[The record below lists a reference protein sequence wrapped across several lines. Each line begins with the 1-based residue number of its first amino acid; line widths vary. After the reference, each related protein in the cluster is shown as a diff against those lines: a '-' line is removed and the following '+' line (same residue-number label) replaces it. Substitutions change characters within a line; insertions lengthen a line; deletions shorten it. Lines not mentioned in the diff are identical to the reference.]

1 MMVSRYILIAL
12 AAAAIFSL
20 NAEEKPSISIEVN
33 PYGKIIK
40 DVSKSPYNPDIGLAG
55 DVGGVFGD
63 LKLSYIDHREATAR
77 AFRESGIWLVRP
89 CGMLNLFDR
98 IKKNPGVEWTLDKK
112 GKCSWIHP
120 KHIFSF
126 WKEYGIKAVVCL
138 NLWNAE
144 ASNQKLLEDFL
155 VWIKENGWEGCVSG
169 FEMCNE
175 PFYGKDPEG
184 FADSWRVLLKIIRKH
199 MPKVG
204 IGLPLA
210 EYTPG
215 DPDIAAAR
223 SRLLGEGKLPRGYFT
238 ANNLNQ
244 WSAKTVVALGKDL
257 TNVTHIIYHVYG
269 AAPAY
274 GCSYTGFRRFRDF
287 AKKFPEIADKRWW
300 ITEWRPWSDENLQLQ
315 RMFHYV
321 IWAGMYAQTCLCQ
334 PELDAFTMHE
344 MSSLSGVMY
353 ISAHGTW
360 SQYYDSW
367 ENGRDL
373 KVIKKND
380 LKYEVGGMGAMFSL
394 FAQAVKTHPLVVG
407 YGSALA
413 GANSTGAFWASA
425 HYEMNGSKKKECQW
439 TAMVNSGRSSLCIIF
454 ANGSNEKLTVPV
466 KCYGYRLLSKTHRF
480 LTCDHDMLYAR
491 DVPGEEKLWRRR
503 NWETLPTSNPMAE
516 QTVTVPANSFG
527 TVFIG
532 LKKWDEWGRVHYGR
546 ELIKKA
552 LKKANSEK
560 GKDKIN
566 PTIECCGIRKGK
578 VFMVLP
584 DGYPNNPELKNNLP
598 ARKVC
603 EEIGKNPKKIDEAAV
618 KKAEADG
625 YKVYRKDGNA
635 VWVFKANDIP
645 KEDAPKI
652 ESQLKE
658 MAGF

>member
-1 MMVSRYILIAL
+1 MLNKSILAVL
-12 AAAAIFSL
+12 AASVAVGV
-20 NAEEKPSISIEVN
+20 NAQEKPLISIEVN

-40 DVSKSPYNPDIGLAG
+40 DVSKSSCNPDIGLAG
-55 DVGGVFGD
+55 EVAGIFGD
-63 LKLSYIDHREATAR
+63 LKLSYIDHREETAR

-89 CGMLNLFDR
+89 CGMLDLFDR
-98 IKKNPGVEWTLDKK
+98 ISKNPGVEWTFDKN
-112 GKCSWIHP
+112 GKCTWLHP

-126 WKEYGIKAVVCL
+126 WKEYNIKAIVCL
-138 NLWNAE
+138 NLWDAKE
-144 ASNQKLLEDFL
+144 SNQKLLEDFL
-155 VWIKENGWEGCVSG
+155 KWIKENGWEDCISG

-184 FADSWRVLLKIIRKH
+184 FADYWRVHLKIIRKH
-199 MPKVG
+199 MPKVA

-223 SRLLGEGKLPRGYFT
+223 SRLLGEKKLPNDYFT
-238 ANNLNQ
+238 ANNLNR

-269 AAPAY
+269 AAAAY
-274 GCSYTGFRRFRDF
+274 GCSNTGFRRFRDF

-300 ITEWRPWSDENLQLQ
+300 ITEWRPWSDHDLQLQ
-315 RMFHYV
+315 RMFRYV

-334 PELDAFTMHE
+334 PELDGFTMHE
-344 MSSLSGVMY
+344 MASLSGVMY

-367 ENGRDL
+367 ENGRDF
-373 KVIKKND
+373 KTIKKND

-394 FAQAVKTHPLVVG
+394 FAQALKTHPLVIG
-407 YGSALA
+407 YGSASSGPNSE
-413 GANSTGAFWASA
+413 GALWASA
-425 HYEMNGSKKKECQW
+425 HYESDGSKKRECQW
-439 TAMVNSGRSSLCIIF
+439 TAMVNPWRSSLCIMF
-454 ANGSNEKLTVPV
+454 ANGANEELTIPV
-466 KCYGYRLLSKTHRF
+466 KCYGYILRSKTHRF
-480 LTCDHDMLYAR
+480 IMCDHDMLYAR

-503 NWETLPTSNPMAE
+503 NWETVPNSHPMAE
-516 QTVTVPANSFG
+516 QTVTVPANSVG

-532 LKKWDEWGRVHYGR
+532 LKKWDEWSRVHYGR

-552 LKKANSEK
+552 LNKANSEK

-566 PTIECCGIRKGK
+566 ATVECCGICKGK

-584 DGYPNNPELKNNLP
+584 DGYPNNPELRENLA

-603 EEIGKNPKKIDEAAV
+603 EEIGKNPNKIDEEAV
-618 KKAEADG
+618 KKAQTAG
-625 YKVYRKDGNA
+625 YKVYTKDGNT

-645 KEDAPKI
+645 KADAKKI